1 MTSKQEHD
9 NVLEYVMV
17 DNDGKKH
24 SVFYYLYDTS
34 FKHKWVELVKQNFKG
49 PDAKVFSS
57 YQNFSQGDRPAVTKL
72 LQDCVSWLNEHTDPL
87 WTLPT
92 YDQFDQEKLNELH
105 SMFEDWGDL
114 RETIEYLP
122 DNKDTDE
129 YWFDLN
135 RIIHQ
140 CEAVL
145 ISEQLNTSLIMGAV
159 IDIHPRGLKNKLLD
173 EDKILLT
180 TQFKWGE
187 LYLGYNTLGKDY
199 IAVMLGND
207 ISAIEKD
214 GVSPQ
219 RGYAAETWLHFGF
232 DMITAQLAQ
241 GFSKWVKTLP
251 QNIQTKIPTDLND
264 LTLGRIVL
272 GRLLPHKTP
281 SCMEVNNNLTDW
293 EISRHS
299 CKEEWNIKYFST
311 FVECV
316 EMNLHTLFPKELGE
330 FVQLL
335 PSQEG

>member
-1 MTSKQEHD
+1 MTSEQEHD

-24 SVFYYLYDTS
+24 SVFYYLYDTT

-57 YQNFSQGDRPAVTKL
+57 YQNSSKKDRPVLTKL
-72 LQDCVSWLNEHTDPL
+72 LQDCVSRINDHFGPA
-87 WTLPT
+87 WTLPI
-92 YDQFDQEKLNELH
+92 YDRFDEEKLNELH
-105 SMFEDWGDL
+105 DKFEDWGEI
-114 RETIEYLP
+114 RETVEYRP
-122 DNKDTDE
+122 ENESTDE

-135 RIIHQ
+135 RLIHQ

-145 ISEQLNTSLIMGAV
+145 ISEHLNTSLTMGAV
-159 IDIHPRGLKNKLLD
+159 IDIHPRGLKNKLLE

-180 TQFKWGE
+180 TQFKWGG

-199 IAVMLGND
+199 IAAMIEND

-214 GVSPQ
+214 RVRPQ
-219 RGYAAETWLHFGF
+219 KGYAAETWLHFGF

-251 QNIQTKIPTDLND
+251 QDIQTKIPTNLND

-272 GRLLPHKTP
+272 GKLLPHKTP
-281 SCMEVNNNLTDW
+281 SCMEMDSNLTHW

-335 PSQEG
+335 PSQEV